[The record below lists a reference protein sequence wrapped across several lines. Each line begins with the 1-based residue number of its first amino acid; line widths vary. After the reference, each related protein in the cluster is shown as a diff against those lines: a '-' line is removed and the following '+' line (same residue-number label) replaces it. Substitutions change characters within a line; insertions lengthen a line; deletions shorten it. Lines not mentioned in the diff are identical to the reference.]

1 MRRTAKVRANR
12 VNPKN
17 TDGTGDLDEEISVA
31 ELPLEGA
38 GARLLRAREAR
49 GLSRSQIATTTKI
62 PERHLAAIEAGN
74 FSALPGSTY
83 AVGFSRSYARAV
95 GLDEREIADS
105 VREELAGLAP
115 SETRRSTP
123 AFEPGDPARVPS
135 ARFAWAAAVLALA
148 VVVVAL
154 ILWRGGPS
162 AELPSLLPSEAP
174 KTAASAPAQAAPATG
189 DTVVFTAREPAIWV
203 KFYDGAGTQLFQKE
217 LAQGESYTVPAGVTD
232 VRLWTA
238 RPDALAITVGGQPV
252 PPLAT
257 DQRMVKDVPVTAAAL
272 RARDSAATPATAA
285 VSLTDP
291 AREAAPRPRVLTP
304 SQPRPASRPITQQ
317 VRPVER
323 EPVPQTTSSPVVQPI
338 PANAADR

>member
-1 MRRTAKVRANR
+1 M
-12 VNPKN
+12 
-17 TDGTGDLDEEISVA
+17 DEDISVA

-62 PERHLAAIEAGN
+62 PERHLAEIEAGN
-74 FSALPGSTY
+74 FNALPASTY

-135 ARFAWAAAVLALA
+135 ALFAWIAAVLALA
-148 VVVVAL
+148 VVVAAL

-162 AELPSLLPSEAP
+162 AELPSLLPPDAP
-174 KTAASAPAQAAPATG
+174 KAAARAPAQAPPLTP

-217 LAQGESYTVPAGVTD
+217 LAQGESYTVPAGAD

-238 RPDALAITVGGQPV
+238 RPDALAVTIGGQPV
-252 PPLAT
+252 APVST
-257 DQRMVKDVPVTAAAL
+257 EQRMVKDVPVTATAL
-272 RARDSAATPATAA
+272 RARDSVAPSPATATVDA
-285 VSLTDP
+285 
-291 AREAAPRPRVLTP
+291 AREASPRPRATASP
-304 SQPRPASRPITQQ
+304 QPRATQRPITQH

-323 EPVPQTTSSPVVQPI
+323 EPVPQATSSAVVQPI